1 MTAYLRFLRSAPRL
15 TAAAL
20 LAAVLAP
27 ELARAAGE
35 TAPRRMLAAHEQAAF
50 RGVGRLDTG
59 DGYCTATLVSE
70 TQVLTAAHCLY
81 DSKGQ
86 RRQNAT
92 MWFRAGF
99 RDGVQETVRQVRNSA
114 AHPDYVWNGPRS
126 TWREIAAD
134 VALVELDAP
143 VLVSA
148 IPNYR
153 PGAMPEVG
161 NGVALPSYGRGRD
174 RVLSLQDPC
183 RILARDG
190 AVATLDCKVDPGSS
204 GSPVLAEIDGDL
216 RLVAVLS
223 ATGRRASYAAVAEDT
238 LPVLEAAMLTEGPR
252 RKTTRPEAEP
262 VPPSAVRN
270 LVSTL
275 EGVARTAFA
284 ERAPA
289 RRPDEEDVR
298 PLASAG
304 FGLQDR
310 RGFTFKSAR
319 PPRN

>member
-1 MTAYLRFLRSAPRL
+1 MTAYPRLLSLVPRL

-20 LAAVLAP
+20 LAAAVLP
-27 ELARAAGE
+27 DLARAGE
-35 TAPRRMLAAHEQAAF
+35 TAPRRVLAAHEQAAF

-81 DSKGQ
+81 DSKGE
-86 RRQNAT
+86 RRENAT

-99 RDGVQETVRQVRNSA
+99 REGVQETVRQVRNSA
-114 AHPDYVWNGPRS
+114 AHPSYVWNGPRS

-153 PGAMPEVG
+153 PGAMPEIG
-161 NGVALPSYGRGRD
+161 DGVALPSYGRGRD

-238 LPVLEAAMLTEGPR
+238 LPVLEAAMLREGPR
-252 RKTTRPEAEP
+252 RKTARPEPEP
-262 VPPSAVRN
+262 AQPSAVRD
-270 LVSTL
+270 LVATL
-275 EGVARTAFA
+275 QGVARTAFG
-284 ERAPA
+284 ERTPTQRPA
-289 RRPDEEDVR
+289 EEDVR
-298 PLASAG
+298 PVASAG

-310 RGFTFKSAR
+310 RGSTFKSAR
-319 PPRN
+319 PPRD